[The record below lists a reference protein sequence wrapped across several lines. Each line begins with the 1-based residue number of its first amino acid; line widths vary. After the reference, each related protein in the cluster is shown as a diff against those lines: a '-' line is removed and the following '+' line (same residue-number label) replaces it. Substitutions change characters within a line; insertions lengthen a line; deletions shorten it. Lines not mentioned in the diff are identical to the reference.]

1 MAGPCVK
8 WSDSCE
14 SVPDRFY
21 DVRARAHWAMW
32 RAHRW
37 ILAQVGTL
45 CIICHIY
52 CDTESSKMETTVS
65 LLSRIRCFVCPCL
78 SYHVS
83 LAGQCDVTR
92 KTATTLYRTETLDKS
107 LSNWQ
112 IAFYHT
118 TVSPIRYG
126 IATLSVYG
134 LIHGMWYID
143 WCYDSYRPS

>member
-65 LLSRIRCFVCPCL
+65 LLSRIRCFVCLCL

-92 KTATTLYRTETLDKS
+92 KTATTLYRTETLSLFLTDKVLFTIQQFPPYAMVS
-107 LSNWQ
+107 QRSVCMGS
-112 IAFYHT
+112 Y
-118 TVSPIRYG
+118 TVCG
-126 IATLSVYG
+126 T
-134 LIHGMWYID
+134 
-143 WCYDSYRPS
+143 